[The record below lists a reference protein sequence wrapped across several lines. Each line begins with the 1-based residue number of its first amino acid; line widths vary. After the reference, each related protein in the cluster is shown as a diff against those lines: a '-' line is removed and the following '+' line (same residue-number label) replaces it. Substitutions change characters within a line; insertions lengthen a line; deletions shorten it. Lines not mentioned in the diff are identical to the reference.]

1 MESIDGWVPPLWST
15 AGSRVSFRRQARWVP
30 FAPSPP
36 AGSCKGAQQVY
47 YSHGS
52 GLVYAGIGKQVV
64 AHSAA
69 TGQPRVTY
77 EGHGGPVT
85 CLVVTFCPHLQ
96 CDVLLSGSVDSTVKC
111 WVLGPLS
118 DTPEQS
124 ELACCVDPRDS
135 ALRLTGR
142 QWCRKTC
149 KELMVLRGHAG
160 PVQQLLFL
168 EGRLCSGS
176 EDGVL
181 KVWGEDGQ
189 LLCCLLRCSLEDHE
203 DGITCMLCAASE
215 DIITGSRDCT
225 LKCWNVKSGK
235 LIDTMYGHTD
245 WVTCLLEV
253 EDSLWSG
260 SRDTT
265 IKRWHPITH
274 QLLTTLQGHSSGISI
289 LSYISESILSGS
301 ADRTITQWHPKLQ
314 TQLASIDGMGGV
326 SCLVEVATGIFRL
339 AARGPPRLLAK
350 PRCPDS
356 EADSKSEPYELR
368 CRPLQWPSQWPRGE
382 FNFDSAACGEAF
394 NEGTCWISPK
404 ILEEHF

>member
-1 MESIDGWVPPLWST
+1 MGAT
-15 AGSRVSFRRQARWVP
+15 ALEHCRFHRQAHWVP

-69 TGQPRVTY
+69 TGQPRHTY
-77 EGHGGPVT
+77 EGHVGPVT
-85 CLVVTFCPHLQ
+85 CLMVTFCPHLQ
-96 CDVLLSGSVDSTVKC
+96 CDVLLSGSVDSTIKR
-111 WVLGPLS
+111 WVLGHRQPRTFVGHTGAVWGLAASSTSLFSCSS
-118 DTPEQS
+118 DCTI
-124 ELACCVDPRDS
+124 
-135 ALRLTGR
+135 R
-142 QWCRKTC
+142 QWCRRTC

-160 PVQQLLFL
+160 AVMAFDRGNAAKRVQQLLVL
-168 EGRLCSGS
+168 EGMLCSGS

-181 KVWGEDGQ
+181 KVWKEHGQ
-189 LLCCLLRCSLEDHE
+189 LLCSLEDHE

-225 LKCWNVKSGK
+225 LKSWNVKSGK

-265 IKRWHPITH
+265 IKRWHPVTH
-274 QLLTTLQGHSSGISI
+274 QLLATLQGHCSGISI
-289 LSYISESILSGS
+289 LCYMSESILSGS

-314 TQLASIDGMGGV
+314 TQLASIDGIGGV
-326 SCLVEVATGIFRL
+326 SSLVEVATGIFRL

-368 CRPLQWPSQWPRGE
+368 CRPSGE
-382 FNFDSAACGEAF
+382 FHFDSACGEAF
-394 NEGTCWISPK
+394 NEGACWIAPK

>member
-1 MESIDGWVPPLWST
+1 M
-15 AGSRVSFRRQARWVP
+15 
-30 FAPSPP
+30 
-36 AGSCKGAQQVY
+36 
-47 YSHGS
+47 
-52 GLVYAGIGKQVV
+52 
-64 AHSAA
+64 
-69 TGQPRVTY
+69 
-77 EGHGGPVT
+77 T

-111 WVLGPLS
+111 WVLGHRQPRTFVGHTGAVWGLAASSTSLYSCSS
-118 DTPEQS
+118 DCTI
-124 ELACCVDPRDS
+124 
-135 ALRLTGR
+135 R

-181 KVWGEDGQ
+181 KVWGEDGK
-189 LLCCLLRCSLEDHE
+189 LLCSLEDHE

-235 LIDTMYGHTD
+235 LIDTMSGHTD